1 MTSTLPKAA
10 TGRIMKQGILTKLI
24 TTVLVTGLASTAFA
38 IGKTYKPRNEKNEQT
53 KFEVCRLMRVE
64 RDPEEGTKCIYQRQS
79 RGQPAQ
85 ISNDSPTAAC
95 QRSFKC
101 KRE

>member
-1 MTSTLPKAA
+1 MISTFQKTA
-10 TGRIMKQGILTKLI
+10 TGRKMKQGILTPLI
-24 TTVLVTGLASTAFA
+24 TSLLVTGLASTAFA

-53 KFEVCRLMRVE
+53 KMEVCRLMKVE

-95 QRSFKC
+95 QRTFMC

>member
-1 MTSTLPKAA
+1 MMRAIFTSLIAMVIA
-10 TGRIMKQGILTKLI
+10 TG
-24 TTVLVTGLASTAFA
+24 LVSSAFA
-38 IGKTYKPRNEKNEQT
+38 IGKTYVPRNDDNEQT
-53 KFEVCRLMRVE
+53 KMEICRLMKVE

-85 ISNDSPTAAC
+85 ISNDSPTAYC
-95 QRSFKC
+95 QRTFMC